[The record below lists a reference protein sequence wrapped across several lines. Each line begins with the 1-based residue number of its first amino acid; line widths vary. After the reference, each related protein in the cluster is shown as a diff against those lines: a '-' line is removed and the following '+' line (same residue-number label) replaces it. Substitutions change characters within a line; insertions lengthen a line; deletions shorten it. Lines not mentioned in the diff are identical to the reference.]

1 MRILIVFLLLVYSLN
16 ICGQSNPM
24 RSSDSISI
32 SKEQLSQTI
41 DMLKSLNTKGI
52 DMSEDSVIVSDEFN
66 KLLNDETYRRT
77 IYPDVYSWEQTLN
90 YIQTKDLK
98 KAFWFLINLY
108 PTSDKNKVLVLKSV
122 ITYDALFNMDKVLIN
137 TFYTYAFT
145 DPEVSIIVENS
156 PEITRPDILESKLRT
171 VNELIQYINK
181 YRETETHSK
190 QMPKNE

>member
-32 SKEQLSQTI
+32 SKEQLSQTLN
-41 DMLKSLNTKGI
+41 MLKNLSTKGL
-52 DMSEDSVIVSDEFN
+52 DMSEDSLIVSEEFN
-66 KLLNDETYRRT
+66 KLIQDENYRKTVYPNIYTWEET
-77 IYPDVYSWEQTLN
+77 IN
-90 YIQTKDLK
+90 YINSKDLK

-108 PTSDKNKVLVLKSV
+108 PTSDKNKQLVIRSV

>member
-1 MRILIVFLLLVYSLN
+1 MRLLLLIILLILSFGIY
-16 ICGQSNPM
+16 GQQKSIKP
-24 RSSDSISI
+24 SDTISI
-32 SKEQLSQTI
+32 TKDQISQTI
-41 DMLKSLNTKGI
+41 NLLKDLNSKGADLIKDSLFV
-52 DMSEDSVIVSDEFN
+52 SEEFK
-66 KLLNDETYRRT
+66 KLLNDETYRKT
-77 IYPDVYSWEQTLN
+77 IYPDVYSWEQTIN

-108 PTSDKNKVLVLKSV
+108 PTSDKNKELVVRSV

-156 PEITRPDILESKLRT
+156 PEIKKPDILENKLRT

-181 YRETETHSK
+181 HRETETTPK
-190 QMPKNE
+190 QMPNNE

>member
-66 KLLNDETYRRT
+66 KLLNDETYRRGIIL
-77 IYPDVYSWEQTLN
+77 IYML
-90 YIQTKDLK
+90 
-98 KAFWFLINLY
+98 
-108 PTSDKNKVLVLKSV
+108 
-122 ITYDALFNMDKVLIN
+122 
-137 TFYTYAFT
+137 
-145 DPEVSIIVENS
+145 
-156 PEITRPDILESKLRT
+156 
-171 VNELIQYINK
+171 
-181 YRETETHSK
+181 
-190 QMPKNE
+190 